1 MALPEVRNL
10 RDGLP
15 DDFRRRLARRN
26 KTGIKTVIHDEEEV
40 MNIQK
45 KLMILTTMLAF
56 LMMLPVARASE
67 EDQATKLTF
76 NKAVQIPG
84 RVLPAGTYWFVL
96 LETNTTPKVVQVY
109 NSDRSTLY
117 ATILTNKVERPKP
130 TDNTAIT
137 FADRGSMQPE
147 TIVTWF
153 YPGYTSGHEFVYS
166 NREEQELA
174 QVKRR
179 TVMASAQDKHQI
191 QTVAAGD

>member
-1 MALPEVRNL
+1 
-10 RDGLP
+10 
-15 DDFRRRLARRN
+15 
-26 KTGIKTVIHDEEEV
+26 

-45 KLMILTTMLAF
+45 KLMILATMLAF
-56 LMMLPVARASE
+56 LIMLPMARASE
-67 EDQATKLTF
+67 EDQATKLSF

-109 NSDRSTLY
+109 NSDRSSLY
-117 ATILTNKVERPKP
+117 ATILTNNAERPNP

-174 QVKRR
+174 QVKRH

>member
-1 MALPEVRNL
+1 
-10 RDGLP
+10 
-15 DDFRRRLARRN
+15 
-26 KTGIKTVIHDEEEV
+26 

-45 KLMILTTMLAF
+45 KLMILATMLAF
-56 LMMLPVARASE
+56 LIMLPMARASE

-84 RVLPAGTYWFVL
+84 RVLPAGTYWFIL
-96 LETNTTPKVVQVY
+96 ADNNADQ
-109 NSDRSTLY
+109 NIIHIFSSDRSTLY
-117 ATILTNKVERPKP
+117 ATILTNNAERPKP

-174 QVKRR
+174 QVKHH

>member
-1 MALPEVRNL
+1 MVC
-10 RDGLP
+10 G
-15 DDFRRRLARRN
+15 DDFRQRPVRRN
-26 KTGIKTVIHDEEEV
+26 KTGIETVIHDEEEV

-45 KLMILTTMLAF
+45 KLMILATMLAF

-84 RVLPAGTYWFVL
+84 HVLPAGTYWFIL
-96 LETNTTPKVVQVY
+96 ADKAGDPNIIHIF
-109 NSDRSTLY
+109 NSERSMLY
-117 ATILTNKVERPKP
+117 ATILTINAERSNP

-153 YPGYTSGHEFVYS
+153 YPGYTSGHEFVFS
-166 NREEQELA
+166 DPEAKELA
-174 QVKRR
+174 QAKFH
-179 TVMASAQDKHQI
+179 TIMAMTQNKQ
-191 QTVAAGD
+191 QTVAASAAGG

>member
-1 MALPEVRNL
+1 MVCVMIFGGVR
-10 RDGLP
+10 RG
-15 DDFRRRLARRN
+15 
-26 KTGIKTVIHDEEEV
+26 GIKQVSRQLFMMRREV

-45 KLMILTTMLAF
+45 KLMILATMLAF
-56 LMMLPVARASE
+56 LIMLPVARASE

-76 NKAVQIPG
+76 TKDVQVPG

-96 LETNTTPKVVQVY
+96 LETNTAPKIVQIF

-117 ATILTNKVERPKP
+117 ATILTNNAERSKP
-130 TDNTAIT
+130 TGNTALT

-153 YPGYTSGHEFVYS
+153 YPGDTFGHEFVYS

-174 QVKRR
+174 QVKHH
-179 TVMASAQDKHQI
+179 TVMAAAGEKHQI
-191 QTVAAGD
+191 QTAVAGD

>member
-1 MALPEVRNL
+1 
-10 RDGLP
+10 
-15 DDFRRRLARRN
+15 
-26 KTGIKTVIHDEEEV
+26 
-40 MNIQK
+40 MNNQK
-45 KLMILTTMLAF
+45 KLMILATMLTF
-56 LMMLPVARASE
+56 LIMLPAARASE

-76 NKAVQIPG
+76 NKAIRIPG

-96 LETNTTPKVVQVY
+96 AETNTAPNVVQIY

-117 ATILTNKVERPKP
+117 ATVLTINAERSNP

-153 YPGYTSGHEFVYS
+153 YPGNTSGREFVYS

-174 QVKRR
+174 QVKHH
-179 TVMASAQDKHQI
+179 TVMAAAGDKRQI
-191 QTVAAGD
+191 QTTAAGD

>member
-1 MALPEVRNL
+1 
-10 RDGLP
+10 
-15 DDFRRRLARRN
+15 
-26 KTGIKTVIHDEEEV
+26 

-45 KLMILTTMLAF
+45 KLTILATMLAF
-56 LMMLPVARASE
+56 LIMLPVARASE

-84 RVLPAGTYWFVL
+84 RILPAGTYWFVL
-96 LETNTTPKVVQVY
+96 LDANAAPKVVQIY

-117 ATILTNKVERPKP
+117 ATILTNDAERPNP

-166 NREEQELA
+166 HREEQELA

>member
-1 MALPEVRNL
+1 MALPKVRNL
-10 RDGLP
+10 PDGLR
-15 DDFRRRLARRN
+15 DDFRLRPARRN
-26 KTGIKTVIHDEEEV
+26 KTGLKTVIHDEEEV

-45 KLMILTTMLAF
+45 KLMILATMLAF

-96 LETNTTPKVVQVY
+96 METNTAPKIVQIF

-117 ATILTNKVERPKP
+117 ATILTNNAERSKSS
-130 TDNTAIT
+130 DNTALT

-153 YPGYTSGHEFVYS
+153 YPGDTFGHEFVYS

-174 QVKRR
+174 QVKHH
-179 TVMASAQDKHQI
+179 TVMAAAGEKHQI
-191 QTVAAGD
+191 QTAVAGD